1 MILMIG
7 TVIKRGKENVL
18 RKMNLGETTF
28 LPAFLGRIEF
38 VADATF
44 VIYTLAKFEK

>member
-7 TVIKRGKENVL
+7 AVIKRGKENVL

-28 LPAFLGRIEF
+28 LPGFLGRIEF
-38 VADATF
+38 AAATF
-44 VIYTLAKFEK
+44 LIYMLAKFEE